1 MKWDKLLPSALWALW
16 TIRSE
21 KTGYTNFELL

>member
-1 MKWDKLLPSALWALW
+1 MKWDKLPSALWALW